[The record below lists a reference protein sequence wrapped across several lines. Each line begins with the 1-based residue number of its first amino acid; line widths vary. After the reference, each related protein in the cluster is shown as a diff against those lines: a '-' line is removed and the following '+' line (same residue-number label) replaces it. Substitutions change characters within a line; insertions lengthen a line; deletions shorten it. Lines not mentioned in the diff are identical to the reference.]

1 MDTADKV
8 VLEVEGVNAV
18 LVYLGT
24 RPWSEVNA
32 LMEGLQL
39 NSPKGKAG
47 KHRFEYKCKGCAKH
61 FPQKEVKVDHIEP
74 AGSLKTFDDLPGFV
88 ERLFCEADNLQVLCD
103 TCHDTKTAEERAKR

>member
-39 NSPKGKAG
+39 NSLASDGRSRDTSASSAPL
-47 KHRFEYKCKGCAKH
+47 Y
-61 FPQKEVKVDHIEP
+61 
-74 AGSLKTFDDLPGFV
+74 
-88 ERLFCEADNLQVLCD
+88 ERRPPV
-103 TCHDTKTAEERAKR
+103 TP

>member
-1 MDTADKV
+1 M
-8 VLEVEGVNAV
+8 LNAA
-18 LVYLGT
+18 
-24 RPWSEVNA
+24 RRA
-32 LMEGLQL
+32 K
-39 NSPKGKAG
+39 PKGKAG